1 MRNLKLT
8 LAYVGTRFA
17 GWQVQPGRETIQGI
31 LEDRLSGMLGEKV
44 RLAGAGRTDAG
55 VHARGQVANFL
66 TAAPIPG
73 IGLRRGL
80 NARLPEEINVVA
92 VEEASETFHARADAR
107 WKEYR
112 YRLRSGEG
120 GTPFEAPFTVVVHGP
135 LDAEAMRDAAARLC
149 GRRDFTS
156 FCPAQSEIEDKV
168 RTIMMSEVLEEGPVL
183 EYRVRAD
190 GFLRHMVRT
199 LVGTLIAVGRGLVE
213 PASIESILAARDRRA
228 AGPVAPARGLVLE
241 RVSYDVPPATGDA
254 GGAG

>member
-31 LEDRLSGMLGEKV
+31 LEDRLSAMLGETV

-66 TAAPIPG
+66 TATRIPG
-73 IGLRRGL
+73 SGLRRGL
-80 NARLPEEINVVA
+80 NARLPEEIGVMA
-92 VEEASETFHARADAR
+92 VEEAEATFHARADAR

-112 YRLRSGEG
+112 YRLRRGEG
-120 GTPFEAPFTVVVHGP
+120 PSPFEAPFAAAVHGP
-135 LDAEAMRDAAARLC
+135 LDVAAMRAAAGRLR
-149 GRRDFTS
+149 GRHDFTS

-168 RTIMMSEVLEEGPVL
+168 RTIMMSELREEGPVL

-199 LVGTLIAVGRGLVE
+199 LVGTLIAVGRGLLE
-213 PASIESILAARDRRA
+213 PASIEAILAARDRRA

-241 RVSYDVPPATGDA
+241 RVSYDDGPAA
-254 GGAG
+254 ERAEGAG